1 MLILGVFV
9 ATPGWTAGFVDS
21 AERYV
26 VVPDQVRRVMPAGQ
40 SAAVLVFVLAP
51 EKLIGWSEPLSR
63 TQRAYLPA
71 KAARL
76 PVIGRLTG
84 PNPTATVE
92 SVLRLRPDL
101 IVDSGPVTQ
110 EAAMLADQIQEQT
123 RVPYILLDGGIQQTS
138 GLLESV
144 GAMLGA
150 AERGQALAYEVRQA
164 IDGVRGRLL
173 IKSATER
180 PLIYYGR
187 GADGLETG
195 LAGSQVMAAID
206 QVGVVNLAARLGQGE
221 RTRVTR
227 EQILKWDPA
236 VIIAQEPSFYNA
248 LQRDRG
254 WRGLAAVANKRI
266 YLAPQD
272 PFGWID
278 DPAGVN
284 RIIGLPWLTSLFY
297 PDVYQEDLR
306 VIVREFYDKFYSV
319 KLTDR
324 QIEALVRRA
333 GARASETRGQIDVPI
348 IGAEPVPL
356 PNNPPNAPGGRE
368 RPPGR
373 SAPGGVPALP
383 AQPDGRGNM

>member
-1 MLILGVFV
+1 MFV

-40 SAAVLVFVLAP
+40 PAAVLVFVLAP
-51 EKLIGWSEPLSR
+51 EKLIGWSQPLSR
-63 TQRAYLPA
+63 AQRTYLPA
-71 KAARL
+71 KSARL
-76 PVIGRLTG
+76 PVIGQLTG

-92 SVLRLRPDL
+92 SVFRLRPDL
-101 IVDSGPVTQ
+101 IIDSGPVTQ

-123 RVPYILLDGGIQQTS
+123 RVPYILLDGGIQQS
-138 GLLESV
+138 SVMLESI
-144 GAMLGA
+144 GAILGV

-227 EQILKWDPA
+227 EQILKWNPA
-236 VIIAQEPSFYNA
+236 VIIAQQPSFYNA

-254 WRGLAAVANKRI
+254 WRGLAAVADKRI

-306 VIVREFYDKFYSV
+306 VIVRDFYDKFYGV

-324 QIEALVRRA
+324 QLEGLVRRA
-333 GARASETRGQIDVPI
+333 GARPSETRSPIDVPI
-348 IGAEPVPL
+348 IGTEPVPL
-356 PNNPPNAPGGRE
+356 PYSPPNAPAGRE

-373 SAPGGVPALP
+373 SGPGGVPGLP
-383 AQPDGRGNM
+383 APLDGRGNM